1 MEFASYDEAHQFICS
16 MTNYEVQDRFAPADL
31 IFRLE
36 RVRDFLGRLGDPQ
49 EGWRSV
55 HIGGTKG
62 KGSTAHMVDSILRRQ
77 GVVTGLFTSPH
88 VVDMRE
94 RIQREGKWIG
104 EEDFARLVG
113 AMGDAVQTMNEEDA
127 GSKPTYFEMMT
138 AVAFMYFAEFPVDVG
153 VVEVGLG
160 GRLDATNVLQPIA
173 SAITNVGLDH
183 EDTLGYTIAEIA
195 KEQGALTVGIVTKP
209 FLFEGRPRMR
219 TAEDGIAEL
228 KERVDTLI
236 VIPNERLLSIAS
248 EDTALGDAF
257 RMVDEVLL
265 QATRGI
271 SDLISVPGVINLDFN
286 DVKTVMLQGGDAL
299 MGVGGERGEDR
310 AQQAAQQAIESP
322 LLEDISIAGAKAV
335 LVNISGANNMTLM
348 DFRTAATTITEAAG
362 EEANIILGT
371 AVDEG
376 LGDEIRVTVI
386 ATGFNG
392 VEEIPKQ
399 RQEQD
404 APLKLARPP
413 RGKERDVP
421 TYMRQRKQVVIE
433 DEDLS
438 DVRLDDLEAPTFLRK
453 KQMNGQ

>member
-1 MEFASYDEAHQFICS
+1 VEFASYDEAHQFICS

-195 KEQGALTVGIVTKP
+195 KEKAGILKAGVPAVTGCTGKAYTVV
-209 FLFEGRPRMR
+209 
-219 TAEDGIAEL
+219 
-228 KERVDTLI
+228 
-236 VIPNERLLSIAS
+236 
-248 EDTALGDAF
+248 
-257 RMVDEVLL
+257 
-265 QATRGI
+265 Q
-271 SDLISVPGVINLDFN
+271 
-286 DVKTVMLQGGDAL
+286 
-299 MGVGGERGEDR
+299 
-310 AQQAAQQAIESP
+310 
-322 LLEDISIAGAKAV
+322 
-335 LVNISGANNMTLM
+335 
-348 DFRTAATTITEAAG
+348 RTAAERGAPLEALGREIRFERKASGDAVTEAFDLVTLERSYEDLRVSLPGAHQVANAALAVRLVELLRRDGIEAG
-362 EEANIILGT
+362 EDAIR
-371 AVDEG
+371 EG
-376 LGDEIRVTVI
+376 LASVACYARVQVIDGRPTIIIDGAHNPDSAEALARTIEENFIGRRVILVVGISRDKDVYGFLRVLLPLASAFI
-386 ATGFNG
+386 ATRSDSPRAAAPEELLRVAESLVTTDC
-392 VEEIPKQ
+392 VECP
-399 RQEQD
+399 D
-404 APLKLARPP
+404 AAAAVEAAFDRAKPNDLIVFTGSFYLAGEVGALLAERL
-413 RGKERDVP
+413 GK
-421 TYMRQRKQVVIE
+421 
-433 DEDLS
+433 
-438 DVRLDDLEAPTFLRK
+438 
-453 KQMNGQ
+453 